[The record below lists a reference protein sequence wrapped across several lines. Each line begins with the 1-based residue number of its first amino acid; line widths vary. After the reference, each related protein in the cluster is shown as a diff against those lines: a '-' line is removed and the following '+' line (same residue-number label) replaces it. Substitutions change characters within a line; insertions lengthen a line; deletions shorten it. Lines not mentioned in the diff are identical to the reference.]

1 MWITLYG
8 LVFDLD
14 FAILDRVIM
23 KISRT
28 TARKTCRV
36 CGSGKLEKIFSIG
49 NLYISTFVKG
59 KGERMPRAPLEL
71 VHCKNCDLLQ
81 LKHTA
86 PQELLY
92 ARHYWY
98 RSGLNPVITADL
110 KEIAAAATRMTKLK
124 KGDIVLDIGANDGTM
139 LKYYP
144 KSVVRVGC
152 EPATNLT
159 KYLKKVTP
167 HVIADFWTYKNWQ
180 KKFGDKK
187 AKVITAIGMFYD
199 MENPNDFIR
208 DAAKALAPDGIFI
221 AQLMTLK
228 PMIQQ
233 NDLGNIVHEHLE
245 YYSYPSLVYL
255 FEKNGLEIFKVE
267 ENSINGGSY
276 RLFARHLKKGSIKYR
291 EPKYDYKAFAKRLQ
305 DNKKKAVDF
314 IKKEV
319 RKGKRVYVY
328 GASTKGNTILQY
340 YGLDN
345 KLIKAAADKDEQKWG
360 KYTVGTLIPI
370 VNEER
375 ARKDADYFFV
385 SPWAFFDTFYK
396 REKGWLKRGGKFIV
410 PLPKFRVVSKK

>member
-1 MWITLYG
+1 
-8 LVFDLD
+8 
-14 FAILDRVIM
+14 M

-28 TARKTCRV
+28 TTRKTCRV
-36 CGSGKLEKIFSIG
+36 CGSKKLEKVFSIG
-49 NLYISTFVKG
+49 NLYISTFVKS
-59 KGERMPRAPLEL
+59 KKEKTPRAPLEL
-71 VHCKNCDLLQ
+71 VHCKSCDLLQ

-98 RSGLNPVITADL
+98 WSGLNPVITADL
-110 KEIAAAATRMTKLK
+110 KEIAEVAAKMAKLK

-139 LKYYP
+139 LTFYP
-144 KSVVRVGC
+144 KSVIRVGC
-152 EPATNLT
+152 EPATNLL

-167 HVIADFWTYKNWQ
+167 HVIGDFWTYKNWQ

-187 AKVITAIGMFYD
+187 AKAITAIGMFYD
-199 MENPNDFIR
+199 MEDPNQFIR
-208 DAAKALAPDGIFI
+208 DAARALDKKGIFI

-228 PMIQQ
+228 PMIQK
-233 NDLGNIVHEHLE
+233 NDLGNICHEHLE

-276 RLFARHLKKGSIKYR
+276 RLFARHLKNGSIKYK
-291 EPKYDYKAFAKRLQ
+291 EPKYDYLAFARRLQ
-305 DNKKKAVDF
+305 AAKYRAVDF

-319 RKGKRVYVY
+319 EKGKKVYVY

-340 YGLDN
+340 YGLNN
-345 KLIKAAADKDEQKWG
+345 KLIKAAADKDKQKWG

-370 VNEER
+370 VDEEK

-396 REKGWLKRGGKFIV
+396 REKDWLKKGGKFIV
-410 PLPKFRVVSKK
+410 PLPKFRVVGLKK